1 MKQLLEWI
9 RLTLASLFMLGV
21 ISATAASGLMFIE
34 HGANFL
40 VVVLGW
46 ACLTISALLAIITVI
61 VLEHIHTRV

>member
-1 MKQLLEWI
+1 MRQLLEWI

-21 ISATAASGLMFIE
+21 IFAVAASGLMFIE

-46 ACLTISALLAIITVI
+46 ACLTISALLVIITII
-61 VLEHIHTRV
+61 VLEHIHTRI

>member
-21 ISATAASGLMFIE
+21 IFAMAASGLMFIE

-40 VVVLGW
+40 VVVVGW

>member
-9 RLTLASLFMLGV
+9 RLTLASLFMLAV

-46 ACLTISALLAIITVI
+46 ACLTISALLVIITII
-61 VLEHIHTRV
+61 VLEHIHTRI

>member
-9 RLTLASLFMLGV
+9 RLTLASLFMLAV

-40 VVVLGW
+40 VVVLGG
-46 ACLTISALLAIITVI
+46 ACLTIAALLSIISIIILKEV
-61 VLEHIHTRV
+61 